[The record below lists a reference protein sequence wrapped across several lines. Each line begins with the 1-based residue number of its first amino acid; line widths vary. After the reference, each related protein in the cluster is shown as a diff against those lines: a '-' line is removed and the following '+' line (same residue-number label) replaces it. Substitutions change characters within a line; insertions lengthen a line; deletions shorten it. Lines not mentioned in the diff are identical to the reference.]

1 MSVLKIKKYV
11 SPPLE
16 SVCAKSTQRGFYNYS
31 EYGNLLSHVQASL
44 ESWASSGF
52 RDIAGGAKV
61 LRHVGKFLD
70 GYRLR
75 RFGCRQYRLLDTPG
89 VFEVYLT
96 RYSFIVLR
104 RGCLWFS
111 AATMDFKWIYMLPD
125 ILSSSWYDDAVITE
139 LCAGSEMYDS
149 VTSRRMVLC
158 ACSLLYVG
166 GCFGRFANFELT
178 YSRVDF
184 SIWKFNYSLRELRE
198 YSYYCDVKSH
208 SLCEADLYT
217 LCRMICDFIQSY
229 DLSVSCTIK
238 RQPDGR
244 WSILHRNNLLFL
256 SGTDISLFRMG
267 ANDSV
272 ELLIVMD
279 LSFWFTW
286 INLLP
291 YMFNLGNH

>member
-1 MSVLKIKKYV
+1 MSALKIKKYV

-31 EYGNLLSHVQASL
+31 KYGNLLSHVQASL
-44 ESWASSGF
+44 ASWASSGF

-61 LRHVGKFLD
+61 LRHVSKFLD
-70 GYRLR
+70 GGMLC
-75 RFGCRQYRLLDTPG
+75 RFGLRQYRLLDTSG

-104 RGCLWFS
+104 RGCLWYS

-139 LCAGSEMYDS
+139 LCDGAEMYDS
-149 VTSRRMVLC
+149 ETSRRMVLC

-166 GCFGRFANFELT
+166 GSFGRFAHFELT

-184 SIWKFNYSLRELRE
+184 YMWKFNHSLRDLRE
-198 YSYYCDVKSH
+198 YSYYCDAKSH

-229 DLSVSCTIK
+229 DLSISCTIK

-267 ANDSV
+267 VDESV

-279 LSFWFTW
+279 MSFWFTW
-286 INLLP
+286 ISLLP
-291 YMFNLGNH
+291 YMFNLENH